1 MGHRPPDLPEDHH
14 CAWREHAERLET
26 KLDAVLER
34 VAVLERHAF
43 GRRSEK
49 MPPVAEALRVGAPP
63 DPARGL
69 ERRRRHAKVRAE
81 LPARTIKHSVPE
93 ANRVCPACGD
103 RDLQKLGSGKVTT
116 MFELVPSRFEQQIHI
131 QETLSCRCGGG
142 VVTAEPP
149 AKVFDK
155 SKYGPA
161 FIAHLVSAK
170 CADSTPFYRLAAM
183 YQRMGIPMGRSTMI
197 ELFHRAADLLAP
209 LPRRLLELIACDR
222 VVGADETP
230 VRVQAPGKCR
240 LGYLWTFHA
249 GNLVAYRFSAS
260 RSGQTPAAVLGNGK
274 GELVVDGYTGYN
286 HVTTPGGRARVGC
299 WAHVRRKFFDAIPTA
314 PRAQEMVDLILEL
327 YRVEHAAKEDAIAGT
342 DAHRAL
348 RQRDSRKVLAR
359 ISAWLDAAA
368 EQHPPRGALGKAI
381 TYARRQWPHLI
392 RFVDDAELPLD
403 NNASERALRKAA
415 LGRKNFL
422 FVGSDQAGENLAGLY
437 SLVATC
443 EANQVNPYEYLADV
457 LVRIQTHPQSG
468 LDDLLPHRWK
478 TLVGATDFEPGD
490 RADRIPADSS

>member
-14 CAWREHAERLET
+14 CAWREHAERLEA

-34 VAVLERHAF
+34 VAALERHAF

-69 ERRRRHAKVRAE
+69 ERRRKHAKVRAE
-81 LPARTIKHSVPE
+81 LPARTIKHSVPD
-93 ANRVCPACGD
+93 ASRVCPACGG
-103 RDLQKLGSGKVTT
+103 RDLQPLGGGKVTT
-116 MFELVPSRFEQQIHI
+116 VFEHVPSRFEQQIHI
-131 QETLSCRCGGG
+131 QETLACRCGGG

-197 ELFHRAADLLAP
+197 DLFHRAAELLAA
-209 LPRRLLELIACDR
+209 LPRRLIELIASDR

-230 VRVQAPGKCR
+230 VRVLAEGKCR

-249 GNLVAYRFSAS
+249 GKLVAYRFSAS
-260 RSGQTPAAVLGNGK
+260 RSGQTPAAVLGDGE

-286 HVTTPGGRARVGC
+286 HVTTPGRRARVGC
-299 WAHVRRKFFDAIPTA
+299 WAHVRRKFFDAKATA
-314 PRAQEMVDLILEL
+314 PRAQEMLDLILEL
-327 YRVEHAAKEDAIAGT
+327 YRVEHAAKDQNIAGT
-342 DAHRAL
+342 DAHREL
-348 RQRDSRKVLAR
+348 RQTQSRGILSR
-359 ISAWLDAAA
+359 IRAWLDLEA
-368 EQHPPRGALGKAI
+368 ERHPPRGALGKAI
-381 TYARRQWPHLI
+381 TYALRQWPHLI
-392 RFVDDAELPLD
+392 RFADDPELPLD

-443 EANQVNPYEYLADV
+443 EANHVNPYDYLADV
-457 LVRIQTHPQSG
+457 LVRIQTHPQSR
-468 LDDLLPHRWK
+468 LDELLPHRWK
-478 TLVGATDFEPGD
+478 NLVGAADFAPGD
-490 RADRIPADSS
+490 SNERDAADSS